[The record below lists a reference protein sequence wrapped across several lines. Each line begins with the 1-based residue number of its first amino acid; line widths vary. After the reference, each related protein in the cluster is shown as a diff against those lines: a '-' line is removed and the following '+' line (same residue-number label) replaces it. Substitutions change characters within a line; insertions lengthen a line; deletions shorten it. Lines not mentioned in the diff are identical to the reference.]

1 MDISKI
7 DKNFKVETELKQE
20 GLVFHNALEKP
31 FEING
36 VFYEE
41 DKFVRMP
48 MEIGKGISEG
58 VASLVPCTAGGRV
71 RFITDSP
78 FVAVNC
84 KTNTEFRM
92 SHIPLNG
99 SCGMDLF
106 ADNEYVGTFFAY
118 YFFKGGYEAILYPKK
133 SGEYEVVINMPLY
146 CGVSE
151 LFIGL
156 KEGAVIKAPT
166 PYDDVPPIVY
176 YGSSITQ
183 GGCASRPGNCYQHM
197 IQREINI
204 DHINLGFSGSARAEE
219 SMIDYLC
226 SLDMSLFVMDYD
238 HNAPTLEYL
247 KSTHEN
253 LYRKIREAKPELPI
267 LIISKPDMQGEDAY
281 ERRDFIRSNY
291 EKFMAEGDKNLYYID
306 GSTFFPQIGLCTV
319 DGCHPSDLGFYFMAN
334 KIGAVIKE
342 IFNK

>member
-7 DKNFKVETELKQE
+7 DKNFKVETNITQE

-31 FEING
+31 FELNG
-36 VFYEE
+36 VFYEN

-48 MEIGKGISEG
+48 EEIAKSVNEG
-58 VASLVPCTAGGRV
+58 VSTLYANTAGGRV
-71 RFITDSP
+71 RFRTNSP
-78 FVAVNC
+78 FIAINC
-84 KTNTEFRM
+84 KTNTAHKM
-92 SHIPLNG
+92 SHIPVNG

-106 ADNEYVGTFFAY
+106 ADNTYVGTFFAP
-118 YFFKGGYEAILYPKK
+118 FFFNGSYEAILYPKNN
-133 SGEYEVVINMPLY
+133 GEYEVVINMPLY

-151 LFIGL
+151 LHIGL
-156 KEGAVIKAPT
+156 KEGSDIKAPT
-166 PYDDVPPIVY
+166 PYADVPPIVY

-204 DHINLGFSGSARAEE
+204 DHINLGFSGSARAEQT
-219 SMIDYLC
+219 MIDYLNT
-226 SLDMSLFVMDYD
+226 LDMSLFVMDYD

-247 KSTHEN
+247 KSTHEK
-253 LYRKIREAKPELPI
+253 LYRGIRNANPNLPI
-267 LIISKPDMQGEDAY
+267 LIISKPDMQGPEAY

-291 EKFMAEGDKNLYYID
+291 EKFVAEGDKNVYYID
-306 GSTFFPQIGLCTV
+306 GSSFFPEIGLCTV

-334 KIGAVIKE
+334 KIGAEIKK
-342 IFNK
+342 ILNI